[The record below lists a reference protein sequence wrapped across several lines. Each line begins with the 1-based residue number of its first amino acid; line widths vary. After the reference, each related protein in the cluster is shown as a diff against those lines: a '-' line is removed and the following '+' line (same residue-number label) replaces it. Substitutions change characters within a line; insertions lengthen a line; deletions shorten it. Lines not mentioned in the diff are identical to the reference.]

1 MVMENGGAEPW
12 IEINIPAKGSPDLG
26 LLRHVVDPLVHREFA
41 EEIETWHFF
50 FEPELRLRMR
60 WRSGA
65 DQAGL
70 EARLGEIL
78 DQWRDEGR
86 LDSWATGNHG
96 RVGERHAG
104 EAREYGAEVWD
115 LIQRDWE
122 IGSELALRLL
132 SLNESGGLTGEV
144 TSTLEAH
151 WNRHVHLYTNRIFG
165 FPGHAPWAA
174 EIMLCMA
181 QAHGYL
187 ALATDQLSGSN
198 GYEALVHTYDQMKKH
213 VADALNEWENRA
225 QTDE

>member
-1 MVMENGGAEPW
+1 MKHGGAEPW
-12 IEINIPAKGSPDLG
+12 IEVNIPARSSPDVD
-26 LLRHVVDPLVHREFA
+26 LLRHVVDPLVHQEFA
-41 EEIETWHFF
+41 DEIETWHFF

-60 WRSGA
+60 WQGGSDYTA
-65 DQAGL
+65 L
-70 EARLGEIL
+70 EARLGGIL

-86 LDSWATGNHG
+86 LDSWATANHG
-96 RVGERHAG
+96 RIGERHTG

-132 SLNESGGLTGEV
+132 CLNESGSLTGEI
-144 TSTLEAH
+144 TSTLEEH

-174 EIMLCMA
+174 EILLCLS

-187 ALATDQLSGSN
+187 LRATDQLPRYE
-198 GYEALVHTYDQMKKH
+198 GYETLTHAYVQMEKH
-213 VADALNEWENRA
+213 VGDALREWENRA
-225 QTDE
+225 QAEA